1 MKAIYKREVASYFNT
16 VIGFVFI
23 AILVG
28 FIGIYFLAY
37 NLAGGYPYF
46 SYSLGSVLFIF
57 MLAIPILTMRSFSDE
72 RKSKTDQ
79 LLLTAPVGISSIV
92 LGKYLAMITVFAIP
106 VCISILCPIIIEFKG
121 DGFLLVDMATIFAF
135 FLLGS
140 VYIAIGMFISSLTES
155 QIISAVGTFG
165 ILLLLYLWPNLIEFL
180 PATASMNMIGILCI
194 ITIVVC
200 IIYAITK
207 NWVVSVG
214 LEVVCVLILVITY
227 FVNQDMFEHRL
238 SLIFSNISFIDT
250 FESFA
255 YNQIFDIGGIIYY
268 LSIIGLFI
276 YLTIQS
282 IQKRRWS

>member
-121 DGFLLVDMATIFAF
+121 DEFLLVDMATIFAF

-207 NWVVSVG
+207 NWVVSIG

>member
-1 MKAIYKREVASYFNT
+1 MKAIYKRDVASYFNT

-214 LEVVCVLILVITY
+214 LEVVCVLTLVITY
-227 FVNQDMFEHRL
+227 FVNQDIFEHRL

>member
-214 LEVVCVLILVITY
+214 LEVVCVLTLVITY
-227 FVNQDMFEHRL
+227 VVNQDIFEHRL

>member
-207 NWVVSVG
+207 NWVVSIG

-227 FVNQDMFEHRL
+227 FVNQDIFEHRL

>member
-207 NWVVSVG
+207 NWVVSIG

>member
-57 MLAIPILTMRSFSDE
+57 LLAIPILTMRSFSDE

-214 LEVVCVLILVITY
+214 LEVVCVLTLVITY

>member
-214 LEVVCVLILVITY
+214 LEVVCVLTLVITY
-227 FVNQDMFEHRL
+227 FVNQDIFEHRL

>member
-214 LEVVCVLILVITY
+214 LEVVCVLTLVITY

>member
-214 LEVVCVLILVITY
+214 LEVVCVLTLVITY
-227 FVNQDMFEHRL
+227 FVNQDIFEHRL

-255 YNQIFDIGGIIYY
+255 YNQIFDIDGIIYY

>member
-121 DGFLLVDMATIFAF
+121 DEFLLVDMATIFAF

-214 LEVVCVLILVITY
+214 LEVVCVLTLVITY
-227 FVNQDMFEHRL
+227 FVNQDIFEHRL

>member
-214 LEVVCVLILVITY
+214 LEVVCVLTLVITY
-227 FVNQDMFEHRL
+227 FVNQDIFEHRL

-268 LSIIGLFI
+268 LSIIGLLI
-276 YLTIQS
+276 YLNIKY

>member
-207 NWVVSVG
+207 NWVVSIG
-214 LEVVCVLILVITY
+214 LEVVCVLTLVITY
-227 FVNQDMFEHRL
+227 FVNQDIFEHRL

-255 YNQIFDIGGIIYY
+255 YNQIFDIDGIIYY